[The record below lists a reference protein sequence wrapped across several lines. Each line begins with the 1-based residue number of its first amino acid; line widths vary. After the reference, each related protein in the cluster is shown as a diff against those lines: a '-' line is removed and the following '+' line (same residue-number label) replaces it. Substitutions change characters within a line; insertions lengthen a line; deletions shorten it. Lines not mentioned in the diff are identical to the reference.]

1 MLLRTRQA
9 EVALRQLQDK
19 AGIAEALLPPALLK
33 WCARAAQAAHYVLRS
48 GEQRGPSSGAFASL
62 ASSLYGPSTRLE
74 PQVAAA

>member
-1 MLLRTRQA
+1 MIWLIGAA
-9 EVALRQLQDK
+9 EPV
-19 AGIAEALLPPALLK
+19 
-33 WCARAAQAAHYVLRS
+33 CVMAQAAHYVLRS